1 VMDPGAANLA
11 KQAGSQLGRLRSL
24 DLKVLRGRL
33 PAVLDEFVLN
43 GLSFVQSTKSGAF
56 DRRDVYEHIL
66 PAFLGLDEAIALRR
80 IEPLYGALRHAR
92 SPKYYQ
98 RHSLPQSFSCEQGP
112 QPSGRREFRDILAAS
127 GCLNSGS
134 RMRDLNLR
142 PTVYKTLDVRL
153 RHTTNPF
160 ARMLRSCRIHAPRIA
175 ASIVAIVHPIL
186 FDVLEKVSAK
196 VKGHPN

>member
-43 GLSFVQSTKSGAF
+43 GLSFVQGTKSGAF
-56 DRRDVYEHIL
+56 DCRDVDEHIL

-112 QPSGRREFRDILAAS
+112 QPSGRRDIFAAS
-127 GCLNSGS
+127 GCLNSRR
-134 RMRDLNLR
+134 RMRDLNPRSTALS
-142 PTVYKTLDVRL
+142 
-153 RHTTNPF
+153 
-160 ARMLRSCRIHAPRIA
+160 RSCCIDAICTRMA
-175 ASIVAIVHPIL
+175 ASVIAL
-186 FDVLEKVSAK
+186 SARSMSSK
-196 VKGHPN
+196 RCP